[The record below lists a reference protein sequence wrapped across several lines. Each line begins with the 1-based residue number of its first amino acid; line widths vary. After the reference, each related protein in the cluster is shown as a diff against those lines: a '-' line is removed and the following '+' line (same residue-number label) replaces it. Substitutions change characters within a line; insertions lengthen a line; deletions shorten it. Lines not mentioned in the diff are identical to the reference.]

1 MKTIRR
7 ANLKD
12 AKKIHAVHM
21 RSIQE
26 VCANHH
32 TPEEIKAWGFRPYNE
47 ESRHRAIQH
56 QYVWV
61 IDNDG
66 KIEGYG
72 HLGVTQ
78 GEGKMVAHIYGL
90 YLAKEA
96 LGQGWGRKLIDE
108 MLIQVKQLG
117 LVQINLESTL
127 TAHQFYQKAGFVDS
141 GPQTTLAIGGLQ
153 IRCIPMS
160 MNLMKLRQTT

>member
-7 ANLKD
+7 AKLKD

-21 RSIQE
+21 RSIQA

-66 KIEGYG
+66 EIEGYG

-78 GEGKMVAHIYGL
+78 GEGKMVAHIYNPFMKIKLNLKVTDVGEL
-90 YLAKEA
+90 VTIIKRYPLATVS
-96 LGQGWGRKLIDE
+96 R
-108 MLIQVKQLG
+108 
-117 LVQINLESTL
+117 T
-127 TAHQFYQKAGFVDS
+127 
-141 GPQTTLAIGGLQ
+141 
-153 IRCIPMS
+153 
-160 MNLMKLRQTT
+160 